1 MNNIYKSKWSEATQT
16 WVACSELVRGK
27 TKNNCAKIAAAVAL
41 ALTSLGSY
49 AADPAPCDNNAGSVV
64 VSGTKCSL
72 PSLPD
77 DKTYTEIS
85 ASGGAELIG
94 EEGKKITAIGT
105 TKVKK
110 VINVDGG
117 STLNATNITT
127 TNRVNSKGTNALA
140 IAGSSIVDIDE
151 NLTATN
157 MGNKADTIVNS
168 GGSTL
173 TVGKDLTINDEKG
186 FSNGIQNIE
195 NSTIGAEN
203 ITITSKKVGFSN
215 DGILN
220 KNNSVIDVKQNID
233 ITSEGSDGN
242 ASIENTDGG
251 KIKANNINIIQGGK
265 NYAIH
270 QTSENSSITVNN
282 DLTIKSG
289 NIPEGNS
296 TIKIEGGKINVKG
309 KTTINTH
316 VDPDFIDDPKKV
328 SAISITDGTYE
339 ANGGAN
345 INIKDNDEKNFEDA
359 AGVIIGNKGIFE
371 NNGTLTVNG
380 GKNTVIA
387 TDLESGEEATF
398 TNKAD
403 GITTSHADTIVHNSS
418 GILTVNNDG
427 TLYSDGDS
435 VLKNNK
441 NGDIVVN
448 NNEASSVINGN
459 IINTKDGNITVNN
472 KNSASTITGNITN
485 QDNGT
490 VTINNSGKIQ
500 NDNTRNKIE
509 NSGTGSMDI
518 TNTGTIASD
527 ILNGNT
533 GDITINNNKTSSVV
547 NGETDYTN
555 PTTINGDIIN
565 NNDGNIT
572 VNNNES
578 TSFIKGGITNSQKGS
593 ITINNSGSISGS
605 DDTKKITN
613 SNDGEIIINNNHEGS
628 FLSDI
633 ENDATSTGLI
643 SIKNEGHVVS
653 HISNKNTGI
662 IQIINKDSFGG
673 SIENTGDI
681 LINNYN
687 AFGSTINN
695 DGNGTIVI
703 NNNENSSPTDRSS
716 IYGVINNN
724 QSGNITVNNNGNES
738 VIDSDINNNAENGNI
753 TVNNN
758 TDSAIIS
765 GNITNSQAGSIT
777 INNSGLTVLYRKVTN
792 SGAGKINITNN
803 DKGNFQS
810 AIDNDATSTGMIT
823 LNNEG
828 TVNSKITNQNTGA
841 IMIINNGTIN
851 GSITNTGTKNNVDNI
866 WIDNNKDL
874 NSTIENR
881 DGSIVVNNNK
891 EGSSFTGNIY
901 NNSGFN
907 TGKITVNNNEENTKI
922 NSHITNDN
930 GDITINNKA
939 YSSTIEGDITNING
953 IVNIKN
959 SGKANYSKITNSG
972 GSGSINI
979 KNENAGDFQGD
990 IDNDATGPASIYIHN
1005 ENTFN
1010 SNITNQNTGTI
1021 DITNRGKNFE
1031 GSITNQNIGTIRITN
1046 DKTFNSN
1053 ITNNNTGTITLNNG
1067 GEIASAILNGG
1078 AGAINITN
1086 GGTLGGYIKNKG
1098 TGSISLTNNDT
1109 VGGYIENNGTG
1120 SISLTNNGIISGSIT
1135 NTGTKNNVDNI
1146 WIDNNKDLN
1155 STIENRDGSIF
1166 VNNNKKDS
1174 SFTGNIYNNTGYIT
1188 VNNNEEGTTI
1198 NSHINNA
1205 NGGSIYINN
1214 KAKTSTIEGDITN
1227 INASVKIENSGEA
1240 NYSKITNSGGH
1251 INIDNEH
1258 EGNFQG
1264 DIDNDAT
1271 GTGFIYIQ
1279 NSGNTFNGSITNQN
1293 TGNIRIIN
1301 DKIFNSKIT
1310 NTGDFAVD
1318 AYNIKITNNKELNG
1332 PIENNGT
1339 GSIYIEN
1346 TKDTGRIR
1354 RIRRI
1359 TGNITNN
1366 NAGTITLDNNGEIAS
1381 AILNGGA
1388 GAINIENNKDSF
1400 INGNITNSG
1409 AGNISIKNQDQAV
1422 LNGNIKNDGSGSIT
1436 FTNNGDVD
1444 ASVVNNTSVRI
1455 NDTSLRQI
1463 QNIGNGTIT
1472 IINNKTLNRPI
1483 SNASEGTIGITNNGT
1498 MKTDITNT
1506 KSSTGEIEFIN
1517 TQEFEGNLI
1526 NANTGFISALNTKN
1540 FTGITDNSDSGKIN
1554 LDNQGIWNNTG
1565 NSVLTKL
1572 QNTTGT
1578 IIFPKVS
1585 EVNAGDKDQYHTIT
1599 VNGNYTGGGL
1609 MRVNTVWNKDGTSY
1623 SDRVDIHGDVDGAAT
1638 TVQTL
1643 NGIYGDVTLKEI
1655 PIHSAVVVHVAG
1667 KSSGNDFTGSA
1678 PTTNAGEA
1686 QLKKIDTTSGT
1697 DYAWTLTAQNKTP
1710 EPTNPSVS
1718 GPTDPNISEPTDP
1731 NVSGPTD
1738 PNISE
1743 PTAPDKP
1750 ILPAPPI
1757 TEVPIYAEPVSGY
1770 VQMPTADMEL
1780 GFTTIGTLHER
1791 RGENQTYNITGSNNT
1806 ALGSDQQQTWGRV
1819 LVKHLDKDGK
1829 KRLNTAGNQSV
1840 LQIGQDFILD
1850 ENEKTGIRRH
1860 IGGYVAYGHNEND
1873 FRDQYR
1879 AKNGYIVDDHYTG
1892 KGRTDAVSVGGYGT
1906 FYGNNGG
1913 YVDLVGQVTYLRNKY
1928 NARSNESVHQNGW
1941 GAALSA
1947 ETGKSFIVYGNN
1959 WFVEP
1964 QAQLVYQ
1971 YLSLDDFN
1979 DRIRHVDQHDPSAL
1993 RGRVGMRFGYNGDIR
2008 DNLPSSSFYG
2018 IANIWHDFVNPKS
2031 VDIGRDNLKE
2041 EYAKT
2046 WGEVGLGIQLPIT
2059 RQSNFYSDIRYEK
2072 NFGSDKRKGFKGTV
2086 GYKYTWL

>member
-27 TKNNCAKIAAAVAL
+27 TKNNCVKIAAAVAL

-49 AADPAPCDNNAGSVV
+49 ADDIVPCDNNSGSVV
-64 VSGTKCSL
+64 VSGTTCSL
-72 PSLPD
+72 PPLPD
-77 DKTYTEIS
+77 GKPYAEIS
-85 ASGGAELIG
+85 GSANADLTGGDINVIG
-94 EEGKKITAIGT
+94 S

-110 VINVDGG
+110 VINVDG
-117 STLNATNITT
+117 SKLNATNITT
-127 TNRVNSKGTNALA
+127 TNKFNSAGTNALA
-140 IAGSSIVDIDE
+140 IAGGSTVTITQD
-151 NLTATN
+151 LTAY
-157 MGNKADTIVNS
+157 NKGSTADTIVNS
-168 GGSTL
+168 GKSKL
-173 TVGKDLTINDEKG
+173 SVGNNLKLDDSSQSG
-186 FSNGIQNIE
+186 FNNGIQNIE
-195 NSTIGAEN
+195 NSVIGVTGDINITSKAGFNNGIINKDNSEITANN
-203 ITITSKKVGFSN
+203 ITIASDANFSN
-215 DGILN
+215 DGIQN
-220 KNNSVIDVKQNID
+220 KDNSKIKLTGDIN
-233 ITSEGSDGN
+233 ITSKGNKGN

-251 KIKANNINIIQGGK
+251 EIEANNITITQGDK

-270 QTSENSSITVNN
+270 QTSEASSITVKN
-282 DLTIKSG
+282 DLNITSG

-296 TIKIEGGKINVKG
+296 TIKIEGGKIEVTG

-316 VDPDFIDDPKKV
+316 VDPDFIDDPEKV
-328 SAISITDGTYE
+328 SAISITDGTYK
-339 ANGGAN
+339 ANGGAD
-345 INIKDNDEKNFEDA
+345 INIKDNDEENFKGA
-359 AGVIIGNKGIFE
+359 AGVIIGKEGNFI

-380 GKNTVIA
+380 GDNTVIA

-398 TNKAD
+398 TNNA
-403 GITTSHADTIVHNSS
+403 GGTTTSHADTIVHNSS
-418 GILTVNNDG
+418 GILKVTNSG
-427 TLYSDGDS
+427 KLISESDKNSAESDKNS

-441 NGDIVVN
+441 NGIINVDNDGTIAGNITNIDNGTVIINNSGDIKKNKKKKIENSDNTQSKTETSDNTQSNTEPNKIENSGTGLIDITNTDTGTIDSDILNKDNGKVIIKNSGDIKKKKIENSDNTQSKTEISDNTPPKKIENSGTGLINITNTGTIDNDILNTNTGTISITNNDNGTLNGSITNTGDEIKVNDPNAEIPANIFIDNKKNLNGNINNEGNGSIVVN
-448 NNEASSVINGN
+448 NNTASSVINGN
-459 IINTKDGNITVNN
+459 ITNAKDGNIAINNSGKANSSKITNSNAGKIDITNN
-472 KNSASTITGNITN
+472 KDGNVNSEITNENTGAIKITNDGTISGSITNTGNASTVAANNIDITNNGVLNSDINNKDNGNI
-485 QDNGT
+485 
-490 VTINNSGKIQ
+490 TINNSGKT
-500 NDNTRNKIE
+500 D
-509 NSGTGSMDI
+509 
-518 TNTGTIASD
+518 
-527 ILNGNT
+527 
-533 GDITINNNKTSSVV
+533 SS
-547 NGETDYTN
+547 
-555 PTTINGDIIN
+555 
-565 NNDGNIT
+565 
-572 VNNNES
+572 
-578 TSFIKGGITNSQKGS
+578 
-593 ITINNSGSISGS
+593 
-605 DDTKKITN
+605 KKITN
-613 SNDGEIIINNNHEGS
+613 S
-628 FLSDI
+628 
-633 ENDATSTGLI
+633 
-643 SIKNEGHVVS
+643 
-653 HISNKNTGI
+653 
-662 IQIINKDSFGG
+662 KD
-673 SIENTGDI
+673 
-681 LINNYN
+681 
-687 AFGSTINN
+687 
-695 DGNGTIVI
+695 
-703 NNNENSSPTDRSS
+703 
-716 IYGVINNN
+716 
-724 QSGNITVNNNGNES
+724 
-738 VIDSDINNNAENGNI
+738 
-753 TVNNN
+753 
-758 TDSAIIS
+758 
-765 GNITNSQAGSIT
+765 
-777 INNSGLTVLYRKVTN
+777 
-792 SGAGKINITNN
+792 GKINITNTAVG
-803 DKGNFQS
+803 DFQS
-810 AIDNDATSTGMIT
+810 AIDNDATSTGIIT
-823 LNNEG
+823 LDNKG
-828 TVNSKITNQNTGA
+828 TVNSTITNRNTGAINITNNDNGNLGGSITNTGNAGTIHIINNDKGTLGGSITNTGDQINDTTANILIENNNDLNSTINNDGNGTIALDNKEAGTVNSTITNQNTGA
-841 IMIINNGTIN
+841 IKITNTGTIGGYIKNKGTGSISLTNNIIDNNTFGTFGGYIENNGTGRISITNDGTIN
-851 GSITNTGTKNNVDNI
+851 GSITNTGTQRVVDNNWIDNI
-866 WIDNNKDL
+866 WIDNNKEL
-874 NSTIENR
+874 KSNIENLN
-881 DGSIVVNNNK
+881 GSIVVNNNK

-901 NNSGFN
+901 NNNGFN

-930 GDITINNKA
+930 GDITINNRA
-939 YSSTIEGDITNING
+939 YSSTIEGDITNKNHGWVTIE
-953 IVNIKN
+953 N
-959 SGKANYSKITNSG
+959 SGKVGKTGQDGEADTFLKITNSG
-972 GSGSINI
+972 GSINI
-979 KNENAGDFQGD
+979 KNDNDGDFLGNID
-990 IDNDATGPASIYIHN
+990 NDNDATGTGFIDIYN
-1005 ENTFN
+1005 NGNTFKG
-1010 SNITNQNTGTI
+1010 SITNQNTGTI
-1021 DITNRGKNFE
+1021 DITNRGKNF
-1031 GSITNQNIGTIRITN
+1031 
-1046 DKTFNSN
+1046 D
-1053 ITNNNTGTITLNNG
+1053 
-1067 GEIASAILNGG
+1067 
-1078 AGAINITN
+1078 
-1086 GGTLGGYIKNKG
+1086 
-1098 TGSISLTNNDT
+1098 
-1109 VGGYIENNGTG
+1109 
-1120 SISLTNNGIISGSIT
+1120 
-1135 NTGTKNNVDNI
+1135 
-1146 WIDNNKDLN
+1146 
-1155 STIENRDGSIF
+1155 
-1166 VNNNKKDS
+1166 
-1174 SFTGNIYNNTGYIT
+1174 
-1188 VNNNEEGTTI
+1188 
-1198 NSHINNA
+1198 
-1205 NGGSIYINN
+1205 
-1214 KAKTSTIEGDITN
+1214 
-1227 INASVKIENSGEA
+1227 
-1240 NYSKITNSGGH
+1240 
-1251 INIDNEH
+1251 
-1258 EGNFQG
+1258 
-1264 DIDNDAT
+1264 
-1271 GTGFIYIQ
+1271 
-1279 NSGNTFNGSITNQN
+1279 GSITNQN
-1293 TGNIRIIN
+1293 TGNISITN
-1301 DKIFNSKIT
+1301 DTTLNSTIT
-1310 NTGDFAVD
+1310 NTGDKRTD
-1318 AYNIKITNNKELNG
+1318 GYNIEITNNKELNG
-1332 PIENNGT
+1332 SIKNEGT
-1339 GSIYIEN
+1339 GDIHIKN
-1346 TKDTGRIR
+1346 TKDTSSIISRIG
-1354 RIRRI
+1354 RI
-1359 TGNITNN
+1359 TGEITNN
-1366 NAGTITLDNNGEIAS
+1366 NAGTITLNNDGEIAS

-1409 AGNISIKNQDQAV
+1409 AGNISIKNQDKAV

-1463 QNIGNGTIT
+1463 QNTGNGTIT

-1483 SNASEGTIGITNNGT
+1483 SNASDGTIGITNNGI

-1506 KSSTGEIEFIN
+1506 KSSTGRIEFIN

-1840 LQIGQDFILD
+1840 LQIGHDFILD

-1993 RGRVGMRFGYNGDIR
+1993 RGRVGMRFGYNGDTR

-2031 VDIGRDNLKE
+2031 VDIGRDKLKE
-2041 EYAKT
+2041 DYAKT

-2072 NFGSDKRKGFKGTV
+2072 NFGSDKRKGFKGTM

>member
-203 ITITSKKVGFSN
+203 ITINSKKVGFSN

-371 NNGTLTVNG
+371 NSGTLTVNDG
-380 GKNTVIA
+380 ANTVIA
-387 TDLESGEEATF
+387 TDIESNEHAKF
-398 TNKAD
+398 TNNAD
-403 GITTSHADTIVHNSS
+403 GITTSNVNTIVHNSA
-418 GILTVNNDG
+418 GKLEVNNYG
-427 TLYSDGDS
+427 ELNSKGGS
-435 VLKNNK
+435 VLKNDNTGTIVANNKGTLTGKIDNNSTGTIILDNKGLGTVDGDITNQKTGAIKIINENTFNGSITNNGDKGADDNIEIKNKYILNSTITNNGKGTINLKNMAAGTINGDITNK
-441 NGDIVVN
+441 NTGAINITNEDTLNGAITNNGDKDTVDNIVINNNHILNSTITNEGKGGTIVVN
-448 NNEASSVINGN
+448 NNTLSSRIKGD
-459 IINTKDGNITVNN
+459 IINTQSGIITVNN
-472 KNSASTITGNITN
+472 KNSDSIIAGNITN
-485 QDNGT
+485 KNTGI
-490 VTINNSGKIQ
+490 VAINNSGKTDSSKKITNSNAGKINIINTEVGDFQ
-500 NDNTRNKIE
+500 SAIDNDATSTDIITLDNKDGGTVNSTITNQNTGTIHITNNDNGILDGSIKNTGNA
-509 NSGTGSMDI
+509 GTI
-518 TNTGTIASD
+518 TLNNNDNGTIASD

-533 GDITINNNKTSSVV
+533 GTIH
-547 NGETDYTN
+547 
-555 PTTINGDIIN
+555 IIN
-565 NNDGNIT
+565 ND
-572 VNNNES
+572 
-578 TSFIKGGITNSQKGS
+578 KGTLGGS
-593 ITINNSGSISGS
+593 IT
-605 DDTKKITN
+605 
-613 SNDGEIIINNNHEGS
+613 
-628 FLSDI
+628 
-633 ENDATSTGLI
+633 
-643 SIKNEGHVVS
+643 
-653 HISNKNTGI
+653 
-662 IQIINKDSFGG
+662 
-673 SIENTGDI
+673 NTGDQINDTTANI
-681 LINNYN
+681 LIENNN
-687 AFGSTINN
+687 DLNSTINN
-695 DGNGTIVI
+695 DGNGTI
-703 NNNENSSPTDRSS
+703 
-716 IYGVINNN
+716 
-724 QSGNITVNNNGNES
+724 
-738 VIDSDINNNAENGNI
+738 A
-753 TVNNN
+753 
-758 TDSAIIS
+758 
-765 GNITNSQAGSIT
+765 
-777 INNSGLTVLYRKVTN
+777 
-792 SGAGKINITNN
+792 
-803 DKGNFQS
+803 
-810 AIDNDATSTGMIT
+810 
-823 LNNEG
+823 LNNKG
-828 TVNSKITNQNTGA
+828 TVNSTITNQNTGA
-841 IMIINNGTIN
+841 IKITNTGTIGGYIKNKSTGSLSLTNDNTVSGYIENNGTGSISLTNNGTIN

-866 WIDNNKDL
+866 WIDNNKYL
-874 NSTIENR
+874 NSTIENLN
-881 DGSIVVNNNK
+881 GNIVVNNN
-891 EGSSFTGNIY
+891 EEYSSFTGNIY
-901 NNSGFN
+901 NN
-907 TGKITVNNNEENTKI
+907 TGEITVNNNKEYTKI
-922 NSHITNDN
+922 NSHINN
-930 GDITINNKA
+930 IHGGNITINNKA
-939 YSSTIEGDITNING
+939 YSSTIEGDITNKNHGRVTIE
-953 IVNIKN
+953 N
-959 SGKANYSKITNSG
+959 SGKVGTTGKDGEADTFLKITNSG
-972 GSGSINI
+972 GSITI
-979 KNENAGDFQGD
+979 KNDNDGVFLGNIDN
-990 IDNDATGPASIYIHN
+990 DNDATGTGRIDIYN
-1005 ENTFN
+1005 NGNTF
-1010 SNITNQNTGTI
+1010 
-1021 DITNRGKNFE
+1021 K
-1031 GSITNQNIGTIRITN
+1031 GSITNHNTGNIRIIN
-1046 DKTFNSN
+1046 DKILNSTITN
-1053 ITNNNTGTITLNNG
+1053 TGDKRTNGYNIEITNNKELNGSIKNEGTGSIHIENTKDTSSIISRIGRITGEITNNNTGTIILDND
-1067 GEIASAILNGG
+1067 GEIANAILNGG
-1078 AGAINITN
+1078 AGAINIA
-1086 GGTLGGYIKNKG
+1086 
-1098 TGSISLTNNDT
+1098 
-1109 VGGYIENNGTG
+1109 NNGT
-1120 SISLTNNGIISGSIT
+1120 LNGSIT
-1135 NTGTKNNVDNI
+1135 NTGDKINDTTANI
-1146 WIDNNKDLN
+1146 LIKNNKD
-1155 STIENRDGSIF
+1155 G
-1166 VNNNKKDS
+1166 
-1174 SFTGNIYNNTGYIT
+1174 
-1188 VNNNEEGTTI
+1188 
-1198 NSHINNA
+1198 
-1205 NGGSIYINN
+1205 
-1214 KAKTSTIEGDITN
+1214 
-1227 INASVKIENSGEA
+1227 
-1240 NYSKITNSGGH
+1240 
-1251 INIDNEH
+1251 
-1258 EGNFQG
+1258 
-1264 DIDNDAT
+1264 
-1271 GTGFIYIQ
+1271 
-1279 NSGNTFNGSITNQN
+1279 
-1293 TGNIRIIN
+1293 
-1301 DKIFNSKIT
+1301 
-1310 NTGDFAVD
+1310 
-1318 AYNIKITNNKELNG
+1318 
-1332 PIENNGT
+1332 
-1339 GSIYIEN
+1339 
-1346 TKDTGRIR
+1346 
-1354 RIRRI
+1354 
-1359 TGNITNN
+1359 
-1366 NAGTITLDNNGEIAS
+1366 
-1381 AILNGGA
+1381 
-1388 GAINIENNKDSF
+1388 F
-1400 INGNITNSG
+1400 INGDITNSG
-1409 AGNISIKNQDQAV
+1409 AGNISITNQDKAV
-1422 LNGNIKNDGSGSIT
+1422 LNGNIKNNGSGSIT

-1444 ASVVNNTSVRI
+1444 ANVVNNTSVRI

-1463 QNIGNGTIT
+1463 QNTGNGTIT

-1483 SNASEGTIGITNNGT
+1483 SNVSDGTIGITNNGT
-1498 MKTDITNT
+1498 METDITNNT
-1506 KSSTGEIEFIN
+1506 ESSEGGITFKNKQKFTGK
-1517 TQEFEGNLI
+1517 LI
-1526 NANTGFISALNTKN
+1526 NAN
-1540 FTGITDNSDSGKIN
+1540 SGSIFA
-1554 LDNQGIWNNTG
+1554 DNQGIWNNTG
-1565 NSVLTKL
+1565 NSVLTNL

-1578 IIFPKVS
+1578 IIFPQVF
-1585 EVNAGDKDQYHTIT
+1585 ETNAGDKGLYHTIT
-1599 VNGNYTGGGL
+1599 VNGNYTGGGQ
-1609 MRVNTVWNKDGTSY
+1609 MYVNTVWNKDGTSY
-1623 SDRVDIHGDVDGAAT
+1623 SDRIDIHGDVDGAPT
-1638 TVQTL
+1638 TVRTL

-1686 QLKKIDTTSGT
+1686 QLKKIDSISGT

-1710 EPTNPSVS
+1710 
-1718 GPTDPNISEPTDP
+1718 EPTDP

-1840 LQIGQDFILD
+1840 LQIGHDFILD

-1993 RGRVGMRFGYNGDIR
+1993 RGRVGMRFGYNGDTR

-2031 VDIGRDNLKE
+2031 VDIGRDKLKE
-2041 EYAKT
+2041 DYAKT

-2072 NFGSDKRKGFKGTV
+2072 NFGSDKRKGFKGTM

>member
-27 TKNNCAKIAAAVAL
+27 TKNNCVKIAAAVAL

-49 AADPAPCDNNAGSVV
+49 ADDTVPSCDNNAGSVV
-64 VSGTKCSL
+64 VSGTTCSL

-77 DKTYTEIS
+77 GKPYTEIS
-85 ASGGAELIG
+85 GSANADLTGGDINVIG
-94 EEGKKITAIGT
+94 S

-110 VINVDGG
+110 VINVDGE
-117 STLNATNITT
+117 STLKATNITT
-127 TNRVNSKGTNALA
+127 TNKVNSKGTNALA
-140 IAGSSIVDIDE
+140 IAGGSTVDIDE

-173 TVGKDLTINDEKG
+173 TVGKDLTINDDKG

-195 NSTIGAEN
+195 NSTIRADN
-203 ITITSKKVGFSN
+203 ITITSEKVGFSN

-220 KNNSVIDVKQNID
+220 KDNSVIDVEKNID

-251 KIKANNINIIQGGK
+251 KIHAGNITIDQGGK

-270 QTSENSSITVNN
+270 QTSETSSIIVDK
-282 DLTIKSG
+282 DLNITSG

-296 TIKIEGGKINVKG
+296 TVTIEGGDITVGG
-309 KTTINTH
+309 KTDITTH
-316 VDPDFIDDPKKV
+316 VDSETIEEPENV
-328 SAISITDGTYE
+328 SAISITNGTYT
-339 ANGGAN
+339 AGNGAN
-345 INIKDNDEKNFEDA
+345 IKIKSKNEDDEDEDFKGA
-359 AGVIIGNKGIFE
+359 AGVIIGDNGRFINDGLPDNGDPDNGVLKV
-371 NNGTLTVNG
+371 NNGN
-380 GKNTVIA
+380 NTVIA
-387 TDLESGEEATF
+387 TDSALKGEAFFE
-398 TNKAD
+398 NGKN
-403 GITTSHADTIVHNSS
+403 GKTTSNVDTVVHNS
-418 GILTVNNDG
+418 DG
-427 TLYSDGDS
+427 TLHVTNDGKLISESDKDS

-441 NGDIVVN
+441 NGIIDVTNRGSIAGNITNAKDGNIYINNSGNIQKKIETSDNTQSKTEISDNTPPNKIENSGTGSINITNTGTIDNDILNTNTGTIRIINNDNGTLNGSITNTGDQIKVNDPNADTPANILIDNNKDLNGTVDNNGSGKIVVN

-565 NNDGNIT
+565 NKDGNIT

-613 SNDGEIIINNNHEGS
+613 SNAGEIIINNKPEGS

-633 ENDATSTGLI
+633 ENDATSTGKI
-643 SIKNEGHVVS
+643 TIENEGHVVS
-653 HISNKNTGI
+653 NISNKNTGFI
-662 IQIINKDSFGG
+662 KISNKDSFGG
-673 SIENTGDI
+673 SIKNTGDI
-681 LINNYN
+681 LIDNYH
-687 AFGSTINN
+687 AFGSTIDN

-703 NNNENSSPTDRSS
+703 NNHENSSPTATDGSS
-716 IYGVINNN
+716 IYGVINNK
-724 QSGNITVNNNGNES
+724 QSGNITVNNDGNES
-738 VIDSDINNNAENGNI
+738 VIDSDINNEAKGNI

-792 SGAGKINITNN
+792 SGAGNIDITNN
-803 DKGNFQS
+803 DKGNFKS
-810 AIDNDATSTGMIT
+810 AIDNDATSTGIIT
-823 LNNEG
+823 LKNKDGG
-828 TVNSKITNQNTGA
+828 TVNSAITNQNTGA
-841 IMIINNGTIN
+841 IEIINNGTIS
-851 GSITNTGTKNNVDNI
+851 GSTTNDELTNSIKNTGT
-866 WIDNNKDL
+866 
-874 NSTIENR
+874 
-881 DGSIVVNNNK
+881 GSISLINN
-891 EGSSFTGNIY
+891 
-901 NNSGFN
+901 
-907 TGKITVNNNEENTKI
+907 GKIVSDILNGAAGTI
-922 NSHITNDN
+922 NITND
-930 GDITINNKA
+930 GTL
-939 YSSTIEGDITNING
+939 
-953 IVNIKN
+953 
-959 SGKANYSKITNSG
+959 
-972 GSGSINI
+972 SGSI
-979 KNENAGDFQGD
+979 K
-990 IDNDATGPASIYIHN
+990 
-1005 ENTFN
+1005 
-1010 SNITNQNTGTI
+1010 NTGDKSTIADNNI
-1021 DITNRGKNFE
+1021 DITNNTTHNITSDILNE
-1031 GSITNQNIGTIRITN
+1031 GTGTI
-1046 DKTFNSN
+1046 K
-1053 ITNNNTGTITLNNG
+1053 ITNNGTISGST
-1067 GEIASAILNGG
+1067 
-1078 AGAINITN
+1078 TN
-1086 GGTLGGYIKNKG
+1086 DELTNSIKNTG
-1098 TGSISLTNNDT
+1098 TGSISLTNNSKIVSDILNGAAGAINITNDGTLSGSIKNTGDKST
-1109 VGGYIENNGTG
+1109 VSDYNIDITNNNELTGSIENNGTG
-1120 SISLTNNGIISGSIT
+1120 SISLTNNSKIASDILNGAAGAIKITNNGTLNGSMTNTGDKGTADNIWIDNNHILNSTINNEGNGSIVINNNTASSVINGKSIHTKAADTDTKFGINGDITNKNTGKITLKNSGNIQNKIENSGSGLIDITNDNTGNIASTILNGGAGIIDITNDGTLSGSIT
-1135 NTGTKNNVDNI
+1135 NTGDPSTVAANN
-1146 WIDNNKDLN
+1146 IDIKN
-1155 STIENRDGSIF
+1155 ST
-1166 VNNNKKDS
+1166 
-1174 SFTGNIYNNTGYIT
+1174 TGNIASKIL
-1188 VNNNEEGTTI
+1188 
-1198 NSHINNA
+1198 
-1205 NGGSIYINN
+1205 NGG
-1214 KAKTSTIEGDITN
+1214 AG
-1227 INASVKIENSGEA
+1227 
-1240 NYSKITNSGGH
+1240 
-1251 INIDNEH
+1251 
-1258 EGNFQG
+1258 
-1264 DIDNDAT
+1264 
-1271 GTGFIYIQ
+1271 
-1279 NSGNTFNGSITNQN
+1279 
-1293 TGNIRIIN
+1293 
-1301 DKIFNSKIT
+1301 
-1310 NTGDFAVD
+1310 
-1318 AYNIKITNNKELNG
+1318 NIKITNNGTISGSTTDDELPN
-1332 PIENNGT
+1332 
-1339 GSIYIEN
+1339 SIEN
-1346 TKDTGRIR
+1346 TG
-1354 RIRRI
+1354 
-1359 TGNITNN
+1359 TGNISLINDGKIASDILNGAAGSGIKITNN
-1366 NAGTITLDNNGEIAS
+1366 NTLSGTITN
-1381 AILNGGA
+1381 
-1388 GAINIENNKDSF
+1388 
-1400 INGNITNSG
+1400 TNSG
-1409 AGNISIKNQDQAV
+1409 SVYATNTGTFTGMTTNS
-1422 LNGNIKNDGSGSIT
+1422 GSGIL
-1436 FTNNGDVD
+1436 D
-1444 ASVVNNTSVRI
+1444 
-1455 NDTSLRQI
+1455 
-1463 QNIGNGTIT
+1463 
-1472 IINNKTLNRPI
+1472 
-1483 SNASEGTIGITNNGT
+1483 
-1498 MKTDITNT
+1498 
-1506 KSSTGEIEFIN
+1506 
-1517 TQEFEGNLI
+1517 
-1526 NANTGFISALNTKN
+1526 
-1540 FTGITDNSDSGKIN
+1540 
-1554 LDNQGIWNNTG
+1554 LDNKGIWNNTG
-1565 NSVLTKL
+1565 NSVLTRL

-1578 IIFPKVS
+1578 IIFPQVS

-1638 TVQTL
+1638 TVRTL
-1643 NGIYGDVTLKEI
+1643 NEKGIYGDVTLKEI

-1697 DYAWTLTAQNKTP
+1697 DYAWTLTAQPKTP
-1710 EPTNPSVS
+1710 DPVVPVPP
-1718 GPTDPNISEPTDP
+1718 GPT
-1731 NVSGPTD
+1731 VS
-1738 PNISE
+1738 
-1743 PTAPDKP
+1743 DKP
-1750 ILPAPPI
+1750 VLPAPPI
-1757 TEVPIYAEPVSGY
+1757 KEIPIYAEPVSGY

-1780 GFTTIGTLHER
+1780 GFTTVGTLHER

-1806 ALGSDQQQTWGRV
+1806 ALGDDQQQTWGRV

-1829 KRLNTAGNQSV
+1829 KRLDTAGNQSV
-1840 LQIGQDFILD
+1840 LQIGHDFILD

-1873 FRDQYR
+1873 FRDEYR

-1993 RGRVGMRFGYNGDIR
+1993 RGRVGMRFGYNGDTR

-2046 WGEVGLGIQLPIT
+2046 WGELGLGIQLPIT
-2059 RQSNFYSDIRYEK
+2059 RQSDFYSDIRYEK
-2072 NFGSDKRKGFKGTV
+2072 NFGSDKRKGFKGTM

>member
-94 EEGKKITAIGT
+94 EEGKKIEATGT

-117 STLNATNITT
+117 STLKATNITT
-127 TNRVNSKGTNALA
+127 TNKVNSKGTNALA
-140 IAGSSIVDIDE
+140 IAGSSIVEIDE

-220 KNNSVIDVKQNID
+220 KDNSVIDVKGEIR

-242 ASIENTDGG
+242 ASIENKDGG
-251 KIKANNINIIQGGK
+251 KIHAGNITIDQGGK

-270 QTSENSSITVNN
+270 QTSENSSITVKNN
-282 DLTIKSG
+282 LTITSG

-296 TIKIEGGKINVKG
+296 AITIEGGSIEVTG
-309 KTTINTH
+309 KTDITTH
-316 VDPDFIDDPKKV
+316 VDSEYIDDPENV
-328 SAISITDGTYE
+328 SAISITNGKYT
-339 ANGGAN
+339 AKGGAD
-345 INIKDNDEKNFEDA
+345 IKIKDDDEKDFTAA
-359 AGVIIGNKGIFE
+359 AGVIIGNEGIFE
-371 NNGTLTVNG
+371 NSGTLTVNDG
-380 GKNTVIA
+380 ANTVIA
-387 TDLESGEEATF
+387 TDIESNEHAKF
-398 TNKAD
+398 TNNA
-403 GITTSHADTIVHNSS
+403 GGTTTSHADTIVHNSS
-418 GILTVNNDG
+418 GILTVNNEG
-427 TLYSDGDS
+427 TLYSDGGS

-533 GDITINNNKTSSVV
+533 GNITINNNKTSSVV

-565 NNDGNIT
+565 NKDGNIT

-578 TSFIKGGITNSQKGS
+578 TSFIKGGITNSQKGT
-593 ITINNSGSISGS
+593 ITINNKGSISGS

-613 SNDGEIIINNNHEGS
+613 SNAGEIIINNKPEGS

-633 ENDATSTGLI
+633 ENDATSTGKI
-643 SIKNEGHVVS
+643 TIENEGHVVS
-653 HISNKNTGI
+653 NISNKNTGFI
-662 IQIINKDSFGG
+662 KISNKDSFGG
-673 SIENTGDI
+673 SIKNTGDI
-681 LINNYN
+681 LIDNYH
-687 AFGSTINN
+687 AFGSTIDN

-703 NNNENSSPTDRSS
+703 NNHENSSPTATDGSS
-716 IYGVINNN
+716 IYGVINNK
-724 QSGNITVNNNGNES
+724 QSGNITVNNDGNES
-738 VIDSDINNNAENGNI
+738 VIDSDINNEAKGNI

-841 IMIINNGTIN
+841 IKIINNGTIN
-851 GSITNTGTKNNVDNI
+851 GSITNTGTQRVVGNNWIGNI
-866 WIDNNKDL
+866 LIDNNKDL
-874 NSTIENR
+874 NSNIENR

-922 NSHITNDN
+922 NSHITNVN

-959 SGKANYSKITNSG
+959 SGEANYSKITNSG

-1031 GSITNQNIGTIRITN
+1031 GSITNQNIGTISITN

-1078 AGAINITN
+1078 AGAINI
-1086 GGTLGGYIKNKG
+1086 
-1098 TGSISLTNNDT
+1098 
-1109 VGGYIENNGTG
+1109 
-1120 SISLTNNGIISGSIT
+1120 
-1135 NTGTKNNVDNI
+1135 
-1146 WIDNNKDLN
+1146 
-1155 STIENRDGSIF
+1155 
-1166 VNNNKKDS
+1166 
-1174 SFTGNIYNNTGYIT
+1174 
-1188 VNNNEEGTTI
+1188 
-1198 NSHINNA
+1198 
-1205 NGGSIYINN
+1205 
-1214 KAKTSTIEGDITN
+1214 
-1227 INASVKIENSGEA
+1227 
-1240 NYSKITNSGGH
+1240 
-1251 INIDNEH
+1251 
-1258 EGNFQG
+1258 
-1264 DIDNDAT
+1264 
-1271 GTGFIYIQ
+1271 
-1279 NSGNTFNGSITNQN
+1279 
-1293 TGNIRIIN
+1293 
-1301 DKIFNSKIT
+1301 
-1310 NTGDFAVD
+1310 
-1318 AYNIKITNNKELNG
+1318 
-1332 PIENNGT
+1332 
-1339 GSIYIEN
+1339 
-1346 TKDTGRIR
+1346 
-1354 RIRRI
+1354 
-1359 TGNITNN
+1359 
-1366 NAGTITLDNNGEIAS
+1366 
-1381 AILNGGA
+1381 
-1388 GAINIENNKDSF
+1388 ENNKDSF
-1400 INGNITNSG
+1400 IDGNITNSG
-1409 AGNISIKNQDQAV
+1409 AGNISIKNQDKAV

-1829 KRLNTAGNQSV
+1829 KRLDTAGNQSV
-1840 LQIGQDFILD
+1840 LQIGHDFILD

-1993 RGRVGMRFGYNGDIR
+1993 RGRVGMRFGYNGDTR

-2031 VDIGRDNLKE
+2031 VDIGRDKLKE
-2041 EYAKT
+2041 DYAKT

-2072 NFGSDKRKGFKGTV
+2072 NFGSDKRKGFKGTM

>member
-27 TKNNCAKIAAAVAL
+27 TKNNCVKIAAAVAL

-49 AADPAPCDNNAGSVV
+49 AADTVPCDNNAGSVV
-64 VSGTKCSL
+64 VSGPASTCSL

-77 DKTYTEIS
+77 GTTYNEIS
-85 ASGGAELIG
+85 VSGGATLTG
-94 EEGKKITAIGT
+94 EEGKEITAIGT

-117 STLNATNITT
+117 SKLNATNITT
-127 TNRVNSKGTNALA
+127 TNKVNSEGTNALA
-140 IAGSSIVDIDE
+140 IAGGSTVTIKQD
-151 NLTATN
+151 LTAN
-157 MGNKADTIVNS
+157 NKGSTADTIVNS
-168 GGSTL
+168 GKSKLIVENNLKLVDTSQS
-173 TVGKDLTINDEKG
+173 G
-186 FSNGIQNIE
+186 FNNGIQNIE
-195 NSTIGAEN
+195 NSVIEVTGDINITSKEGFNNGIINKDNSDITANN
-203 ITITSKKVGFSN
+203 ITIDSKANFSN
-215 DGILN
+215 DGIQN
-220 KNNSVIDVKQNID
+220 KDNSKIKVKGEIK
-233 ITSEGSDGN
+233 ITSKGNKGN

-251 KIKANNINIIQGGK
+251 KIEADNITINQGDK

-270 QTSENSSITVNN
+270 QTSETSSITVNK
-282 DLTIKSG
+282 DLNITSG

-296 TIKIEGGKINVKG
+296 TIKIEGGKIEVTG
-309 KTTINTH
+309 KTTIDTH
-316 VDPDFIDDPKKV
+316 VDPDFIDDPEKV

-339 ANGGAN
+339 ANGGAD
-345 INIKDNDEKNFEDA
+345 INIKDNDEENFKGA
-359 AGVIIGNKGIFE
+359 AGVIIGNKGTFE

-380 GKNTVIA
+380 GDNTVIA

-403 GITTSHADTIVHNSS
+403 GITTSQADTIVHNSA
-418 GILTVNNDG
+418 GTLTVKNHGDLN
-427 TLYSDGDS
+427 SDGGS
-435 VLKNNK
+435 VLKNDNTGTIEAVNDGILTGKIDNNSTGTIKLDNNVNPNRDPDPEKKDNRGIVNSEITNRNTGTINITNNSTLNGSITNTGDKIKVNDTNAEIPANILIDNNK
-441 NGDIVVN
+441 DLNSTINNNGSGKIVVN

-565 NNDGNIT
+565 NNEGKIT

-593 ITINNSGSISGS
+593 ITINNSGSISGG
-605 DDTKKITN
+605 TKKITN
-613 SNDGEIIINNNHEGS
+613 SNAGEIIINNNHEGS
-628 FLSDI
+628 FLSEI
-633 ENDATSTGLI
+633 ENDATSTGKI
-643 SIKNEGHVVS
+643 IIENKGHVVS
-653 HISNKNTGI
+653 DISNNSTGI
-662 IQIINKDSFGG
+662 IQISNKNSFGG
-673 SIENTGDI
+673 SIKNAGDI
-681 LINNYN
+681 LIDNYH
-687 AFGSTINN
+687 AFGSTIDN

-703 NNNENSSPTDRSS
+703 NNHENSSPTATDASS
-716 IYGVINNN
+716 IYGVINNK
-724 QSGNITVNNNGNES
+724 QSGNITVNNDGNES
-738 VIDSDINNNAENGNI
+738 VIDSDINNKAKGNI

-758 TDSAIIS
+758 TDSATIR
-765 GNITNSQAGSIT
+765 GNITNSQDGSIT

-792 SGAGKINITNN
+792 SGAGNIDIINN
-803 DKGNFQS
+803 DKGNFKS
-810 AIDNDATSTGMIT
+810 AIDNDATSTGIIT
-823 LNNEG
+823 LENKDGGN
-828 TVNSKITNQNTGA
+828 VNSAITNQNTGA
-841 IMIINNGTIN
+841 IDIINNGTIS
-851 GSITNTGTKNNVDNI
+851 GSTTNDELTNSIKNTGTGSISLINNGKIVSDILNGGAGAI
-866 WIDNNKDL
+866 KITNNKDL
-874 NSTIENR
+874 T
-881 DGSIVVNNNK
+881 GSIANK
-891 EGSSFTGNIY
+891 GTG
-901 NNSGFN
+901 
-907 TGKITVNNNEENTKI
+907 
-922 NSHITNDN
+922 
-930 GDITINNKA
+930 
-939 YSSTIEGDITNING
+939 
-953 IVNIKN
+953 
-959 SGKANYSKITNSG
+959 
-972 GSGSINI
+972 
-979 KNENAGDFQGD
+979 
-990 IDNDATGPASIYIHN
+990 SIYIG
-1005 ENTFN
+1005 NTKDTGL
-1010 SNITNQNTGTI
+1010 ITG
-1021 DITNRGKNFE
+1021 
-1031 GSITNQNIGTIRITN
+1031 
-1046 DKTFNSN
+1046 N
-1053 ITNNNTGTITLNNG
+1053 ITNNNAGTIILDND

-1078 AGAINITN
+1078 AGAIKITN
-1086 GGTLGGYIKNKG
+1086 GGT
-1098 TGSISLTNNDT
+1098 
-1109 VGGYIENNGTG
+1109 
-1120 SISLTNNGIISGSIT
+1120 ISGSIT
-1135 NTGTKNNVDNI
+1135 NTGDK
-1146 WIDNNKDLN
+1146 
-1155 STIENRDGSIF
+1155 
-1166 VNNNKKDS
+1166 
-1174 SFTGNIYNNTGYIT
+1174 
-1188 VNNNEEGTTI
+1188 
-1198 NSHINNA
+1198 
-1205 NGGSIYINN
+1205 
-1214 KAKTSTIEGDITN
+1214 
-1227 INASVKIENSGEA
+1227 
-1240 NYSKITNSGGH
+1240 
-1251 INIDNEH
+1251 
-1258 EGNFQG
+1258 
-1264 DIDNDAT
+1264 
-1271 GTGFIYIQ
+1271 GTG
-1279 NSGNTFNGSITNQN
+1279 
-1293 TGNIRIIN
+1293 
-1301 DKIFNSKIT
+1301 D
-1310 NTGDFAVD
+1310 
-1318 AYNIKITNNKELNG
+1318 YNIQITNNKELAG
-1332 PIENNGT
+1332 SIENKGT
-1339 GSIYIEN
+1339 GSIYIGN
-1346 TKDTGRIR
+1346 TKDTGL
-1354 RIRRI
+1354 I

-1366 NAGTITLDNNGEIAS
+1366 NAGTIILNNDGEIAN

-1388 GAINIENNKDSF
+1388 GAINIANNGTLNGSITNTGDKINDTTANILIKNNKDGF
-1400 INGNITNSG
+1400 INGDITNSG
-1409 AGNISIKNQDQAV
+1409 AGNITITNQDEAV
-1422 LNGNIKNDGSGSIT
+1422 LNSNINNDGSGSII

-1444 ASVVNNTSVRI
+1444 ANVVNNNPSVRI

-1463 QNIGNGTIT
+1463 QNTGNGKIT

-1483 SNASEGTIGITNNGT
+1483 SNTSGGIIDITNNSS
-1498 MKTDITNT
+1498 METDITNNT
-1506 KSSTGEIEFIN
+1506 ESSKGGITFKN
-1517 TQEFEGNLI
+1517 KQEFKGKLI
-1526 NANTGFISALNTKN
+1526 NANSGSISATNTGT
-1540 FTGITDNSDSGKIN
+1540 FTGVTTNSGSGILD
-1554 LDNQGIWNNTG
+1554 LDNKGIWNNTG

-1572 QNTTGT
+1572 ENKTGT
-1578 IIFPKVS
+1578 IIFPQVS

-1623 SDRVDIHGDVDGAAT
+1623 SDRVDIHGDVDGAPT
-1638 TVQTL
+1638 TVRTL
-1643 NGIYGDVTLKEI
+1643 NEKGIYGDVTLKEI

-1697 DYAWTLTAQNKTP
+1697 DYAWTLTAQPKTP
-1710 EPTNPSVS
+1710 DPVVPVPP
-1718 GPTDPNISEPTDP
+1718 GPT
-1731 NVSGPTD
+1731 VS
-1738 PNISE
+1738 
-1743 PTAPDKP
+1743 DKP
-1750 ILPAPPI
+1750 VPPAPPI
-1757 TEVPIYAEPVSGY
+1757 KEVPIYAEPVSGY
-1770 VQMPTADMEL
+1770 VQMPAADMEL
-1780 GFTTIGTLHER
+1780 GFTTVGTLHER

-1806 ALGSDQQQTWGRV
+1806 ALGDDQQQTWGRV

-1829 KRLNTAGNQSV
+1829 KRLDTAGNQSV
-1840 LQIGQDFILD
+1840 LQIGHDFILD

-1873 FRDQYR
+1873 FRDDYR

-1993 RGRVGMRFGYNGDIR
+1993 RGRVGMRFGYNGDTR

-2031 VDIGRDNLKE
+2031 VDIGRDSLKE

-2046 WGEVGLGIQLPIT
+2046 WGELGLGIQLPIT
-2059 RQSNFYSDIRYEK
+2059 RQSDFYSDIRYEK
-2072 NFGSDKRKGFKGTV
+2072 NFGSDKRKGFKGTM

>member
-94 EEGKKITAIGT
+94 EEGKKIEATGT

-117 STLNATNITT
+117 STLKATNITT
-127 TNRVNSKGTNALA
+127 TNKVNSKGTNALA
-140 IAGSSIVDIDE
+140 IAGSSIVEIDE

-173 TVGKDLTINDEKG
+173 TVGKDLTINDDKG

-220 KNNSVIDVKQNID
+220 KDNSVIDVKGEIR

-242 ASIENTDGG
+242 ASIENKDGG
-251 KIKANNINIIQGGK
+251 KIHAGNITIDQGGK

-270 QTSENSSITVNN
+270 QTSETSSIIVDE
-282 DLTIKSG
+282 DLNITSG
-289 NIPEGNS
+289 NIPDGNS
-296 TIKIEGGKINVKG
+296 TVTIEGGSIEVKG
-309 KTTINTH
+309 KTDITTH
-316 VDPDFIDDPKKV
+316 VDSENIEEPENV
-328 SAISITDGTYE
+328 SAISITNGKYT
-339 ANGGAN
+339 AKGGAD
-345 INIKDNDEKNFEDA
+345 IKIKDDDEKDFTAA
-359 AGVIIGNKGIFE
+359 AGVIIGNEGIFE
-371 NNGTLTVNG
+371 NSGTLTVNDG
-380 GKNTVIA
+380 ANTVIA
-387 TDLESGEEATF
+387 TDIESNEHAKF
-398 TNKAD
+398 TNNA
-403 GITTSHADTIVHNSS
+403 GGTTTSHADTIVHNSS

-448 NNEASSVINGN
+448 NNKASSVINGD
-459 IINTKDGNITVNN
+459 IINTKNGNITVNN
-472 KNSASTITGNITN
+472 KNSATITGNITN
-485 QDNGT
+485 QDSGT

-533 GDITINNNKTSSVV
+533 GDIVINNNKTSSVV

-765 GNITNSQAGSIT
+765 GNITNSQAGSIN

-792 SGAGKINITNN
+792 SGAGKIDIKNK
-803 DKGNFQS
+803 DSGDFQS

-874 NSTIENR
+874 KSTIENR
-881 DGSIVVNNNK
+881 DGNIV
-891 EGSSFTGNIY
+891 
-901 NNSGFN
+901 
-907 TGKITVNNNEENTKI
+907 
-922 NSHITNDN
+922 
-930 GDITINNKA
+930 
-939 YSSTIEGDITNING
+939 
-953 IVNIKN
+953 
-959 SGKANYSKITNSG
+959 
-972 GSGSINI
+972 
-979 KNENAGDFQGD
+979 
-990 IDNDATGPASIYIHN
+990 
-1005 ENTFN
+1005 
-1010 SNITNQNTGTI
+1010 
-1021 DITNRGKNFE
+1021 
-1031 GSITNQNIGTIRITN
+1031 
-1046 DKTFNSN
+1046 
-1053 ITNNNTGTITLNNG
+1053 
-1067 GEIASAILNGG
+1067 
-1078 AGAINITN
+1078 
-1086 GGTLGGYIKNKG
+1086 
-1098 TGSISLTNNDT
+1098 
-1109 VGGYIENNGTG
+1109 
-1120 SISLTNNGIISGSIT
+1120 
-1135 NTGTKNNVDNI
+1135 
-1146 WIDNNKDLN
+1146 
-1155 STIENRDGSIF
+1155 

-1227 INASVKIENSGEA
+1227 INGSVKIENSGEA

-1251 INIDNEH
+1251 LNIDNEH

-1271 GTGFIYIQ
+1271 GTGIIFIHNY
-1279 NSGNTFNGSITNQN
+1279 GNTFNGSITNQN

-1301 DKIFNSKIT
+1301 DKIFNSTIT
-1310 NTGDFAVD
+1310 NTGDTSTVD
-1318 AYNIKITNNKELNG
+1318 KYNIKITNNKELTG
-1332 PIENNGT
+1332 SIENNGT

-1366 NAGTITLDNNGEIAS
+1366 NAGTITLDNDGEIAS

-1409 AGNISIKNQDQAV
+1409 AGNISIKNQDKAV

-1463 QNIGNGTIT
+1463 QNTGNGTIT

-1780 GFTTIGTLHER
+1780 GFTTVGTLHER

-1806 ALGSDQQQTWGRV
+1806 ALGDDQQQTWGRV

-1829 KRLNTAGNQSV
+1829 KRLDTAGNQSV
-1840 LQIGQDFILD
+1840 LQIGHDFILD
-1850 ENEKTGIRRH
+1850 ENEKTGTRRH

-1892 KGRTDAVSVGGYGT
+1892 KGRTDAISVGGYGT

-2031 VDIGRDNLKE
+2031 VDIGRDKLKE
-2041 EYAKT
+2041 DYAKT

-2072 NFGSDKRKGFKGTV
+2072 NFGSDKRKGFKGTM

>member
-810 AIDNDATSTGMIT
+810 AIDNDATSTGMII
-823 LNNEG
+823 LDNQG
-828 TVNSKITNQNTGA
+828 TVNSTITNKNTGA
-841 IMIINNGTIN
+841 IK
-851 GSITNTGTKNNVDNI
+851 ITNTGTLGGSIKNTGTQRVVGNNWIDNI

-874 NSTIENR
+874 KSNIENLN
-881 DGSIVVNNNK
+881 GSIVVNNNK
-891 EGSSFTGNIY
+891 EGSSFTGNIH

-939 YSSTIEGDITNING
+939 YSSTIEGDITNKNHG
-953 IVNIKN
+953 RVTIKN
-959 SGKANYSKITNSG
+959 SGKVGKTGQDGEADTFLKITNSG
-972 GSGSINI
+972 GSINI
-979 KNENAGDFQGD
+979 KNDNDGDFLGNID
-990 IDNDATGPASIYIHN
+990 NDNDATGTGFIDIYN
-1005 ENTFN
+1005 NGNTFKG
-1010 SNITNQNTGTI
+1010 SITNQNTGTI
-1021 DITNRGKNFE
+1021 DITNRGKNFD
-1031 GSITNQNIGTIRITN
+1031 GSITNQNTGNISITN
-1046 DKTFNSN
+1046 DTTLNSTITN
-1053 ITNNNTGTITLNNG
+1053 TGDKRTNGYNIEITNNKELNGSIKNEGTGDIHIKNTKDTSSIISRIGRITGEITNNNTGTIILDND

-1078 AGAINITN
+1078 AGAINIANT
-1086 GGTLGGYIKNKG
+1086 GTLN
-1098 TGSISLTNNDT
+1098 
-1109 VGGYIENNGTG
+1109 
-1120 SISLTNNGIISGSIT
+1120 GSIT
-1135 NTGTKNNVDNI
+1135 NTGDKINDNTTNVLI
-1146 WIDNNKDLN
+1146 KNNKD
-1155 STIENRDGSIF
+1155 G
-1166 VNNNKKDS
+1166 
-1174 SFTGNIYNNTGYIT
+1174 
-1188 VNNNEEGTTI
+1188 
-1198 NSHINNA
+1198 
-1205 NGGSIYINN
+1205 
-1214 KAKTSTIEGDITN
+1214 
-1227 INASVKIENSGEA
+1227 
-1240 NYSKITNSGGH
+1240 
-1251 INIDNEH
+1251 
-1258 EGNFQG
+1258 
-1264 DIDNDAT
+1264 
-1271 GTGFIYIQ
+1271 
-1279 NSGNTFNGSITNQN
+1279 
-1293 TGNIRIIN
+1293 
-1301 DKIFNSKIT
+1301 
-1310 NTGDFAVD
+1310 
-1318 AYNIKITNNKELNG
+1318 
-1332 PIENNGT
+1332 
-1339 GSIYIEN
+1339 
-1346 TKDTGRIR
+1346 
-1354 RIRRI
+1354 
-1359 TGNITNN
+1359 
-1366 NAGTITLDNNGEIAS
+1366 
-1381 AILNGGA
+1381 
-1388 GAINIENNKDSF
+1388 F
-1400 INGNITNSG
+1400 INGDITNSG
-1409 AGNISIKNQDQAV
+1409 AGNISIKNQDKAV

-1829 KRLNTAGNQSV
+1829 KRLDTAGNQSV
-1840 LQIGQDFILD
+1840 LQIGHDFILD

-1993 RGRVGMRFGYNGDIR
+1993 RGRVGMRFGYNGDTR

-2031 VDIGRDNLKE
+2031 VDIGRDKLKE
-2041 EYAKT
+2041 DYAKT

-2072 NFGSDKRKGFKGTV
+2072 NFGSDKRKGFKGTI

>member
-27 TKNNCAKIAAAVAL
+27 TKNNCVKIAAAVAL

-49 AADPAPCDNNAGSVV
+49 AADPTPCDNNAGSVV

-94 EEGKKITAIGT
+94 EEGKKIEATGT

-117 STLNATNITT
+117 SKLTATNITT
-127 TNRVNSKGTNALA
+127 TSNGNSSAASALSITGNSKV
-140 IAGSSIVDIDE
+140 IIDE
-151 NLTATN
+151 NLEAN
-157 MGNKADTIVNS
+157 SSGNSANVIANSDGSELNVTKGNIIIKDTSKN
-168 GGSTL
+168 
-173 TVGKDLTINDEKG
+173 G
-186 FSNGIQNIE
+186 FTNGIKND
-195 NSTIGAEN
+195 NSKIKVNGD
-203 ITITSKKVGFSN
+203 ITITSEIANSN
-215 DGILN
+215 S
-220 KNNSVIDVKQNID
+220 NSSIDNIN
-233 ITSEGSDGN
+233 GGR
-242 ASIENTDGG
+242 IEAD
-251 KIKANNINIIQGGK
+251 NININQGDK

-282 DLTIKSG
+282 DLTITSG

-296 TIKIEGGKINVKG
+296 AITIEGGKIKVTG
-309 KTTINTH
+309 KTTIDTH
-316 VDPDFIDDPKKV
+316 VDPDFIDDPEKI

-339 ANGGAN
+339 ANGGAT
-345 INIKDNDEKNFEDA
+345 INIKDNDEENFKGA
-359 AGVIIGNKGIFE
+359 AGVIIGNEGNFI
-371 NNGTLTVNG
+371 NNGTLTVNDG
-380 GKNTVIA
+380 NNTVIA
-387 TDLESGEEATF
+387 TDLESDERATF

-403 GITTSHADTIVHNSS
+403 GTTTSHVDTIVHNSA
-418 GILTVNNDG
+418 G
-427 TLYSDGDS
+427 TLNITNSGKLISDSDEYS

-441 NGDIVVN
+441 NGT
-448 NNEASSVINGN
+448 INVTN
-459 IINTKDGNITVNN
+459 DG
-472 KNSASTITGNITN
+472 SITGNITN
-485 QDNGT
+485 QDSGT

-533 GDITINNNKTSSVV
+533 GDIVINNNKTSSVV

-578 TSFIKGGITNSQKGS
+578 TSFIKGGITNSKGS

-613 SNDGEIIINNNHEGS
+613 SNAGNIFINNYHEGS

-633 ENDATSTGLI
+633 ENDATSTGII
-643 SIKNEGHVVS
+643 SIENEGHVVS

-673 SIENTGDI
+673 SIENTGDKIDDTTANI
-681 LINNYN
+681 LIDNYN
-687 AFGSTINN
+687 AFGGTINN
-695 DGNGTIVI
+695 DGNGTIFI

-765 GNITNSQAGSIT
+765 GNITNSQAGSIN

-792 SGAGKINITNN
+792 SGAGKIEIKNK
-803 DKGNFQS
+803 DSGDFQS

-990 IDNDATGPASIYIHN
+990 IDNDATGTASIYIHN

-1021 DITNRGKNFE
+1021 DITNRGMNFE
-1031 GSITNQNIGTIRITN
+1031 GSITNQNIGTISITN
-1046 DKTFNSN
+1046 DKTFKSN

-1078 AGAINITN
+1078 TGAINITN

-1109 VGGYIENNGTG
+1109 VGGYIENKGTG

-1205 NGGSIYINN
+1205 NGGSISINN

-1227 INASVKIENSGEA
+1227 INGRVKIKNSGEA

-1251 INIDNEH
+1251 LNIDNEH

-1271 GTGFIYIQ
+1271 GTGIIFIHNY
-1279 NSGNTFNGSITNQN
+1279 GNTFNGSITNQN

-1301 DKIFNSKIT
+1301 DKIFNSTIT
-1310 NTGDFAVD
+1310 NTGDISTVD
-1318 AYNIKITNNKELNG
+1318 EYNIKITNNKELTG
-1332 PIENNGT
+1332 SIENNGT

-1346 TKDTGRIR
+1346 TKDTGRIS

-1366 NAGTITLDNNGEIAS
+1366 NAGTITLNNDGEIAS

-1409 AGNISIKNQDQAV
+1409 AGNISIKNQDKAV

-1463 QNIGNGTIT
+1463 QNTGNGTIT

-1483 SNASEGTIGITNNGT
+1483 SNASDGTIGITNNGI

-1840 LQIGQDFILD
+1840 LQIGHDFILD

-1993 RGRVGMRFGYNGDIR
+1993 RGRVGMRFGYNGDTR

-2031 VDIGRDNLKE
+2031 VDIGRDKLKE
-2041 EYAKT
+2041 DYAKT

-2072 NFGSDKRKGFKGTV
+2072 NFGSDKRKGFKGTM